1 MAREK
6 ASERTWFDEGGKNPP
21 QPRPAPADPVPIPN
35 DNRRKY
41 PRFQV
46 SSTQIVLCREG
57 FLTALMLGGGNK
69 GRKVCDLSAGG
80 ARILVTERLAVRQKV
95 RLKITLEK
103 YQDEIEIGG
112 IVKWCFPSTNHKDF
126 YVGIQFSTEDP
137 VAARRMSSLQEWFTS
152 PQYQALRS
160 RR

>member
-1 MAREK
+1 M
-6 ASERTWFDEGGKNPP
+6 
-21 QPRPAPADPVPIPN
+21 QPADPVPIPN

-46 SSTQIVLCREG
+46 ASTQIVLCREG

-80 ARILVTERLAVRQKV
+80 ARILVTERLAFKQKV

-126 YVGIQFSTEDP
+126 YVGIQFYD
-137 VAARRMSSLQEWFTS
+137 AAKLGGVEANLLDEHPLKVMFWKKR
-152 PQYQALRS
+152 
-160 RR
+160 